1 MILALVLILGSAL
14 REPAPSPPYVLTSA
28 LRSRL
33 KTEALAP
40 VSRVEDL
47 PPAVKEALRVL
58 FKADSL
64 EMAEPNQEF
73 QSTDVVLGP
82 PIGSGKPLPSR
93 RLDLAGVGKDLCL
106 VHYERGGVAHSYN
119 VVLLTLAGGTA
130 RFAWGGTVKGRMADL
145 DALETAIFKGEVA
158 TTVSYW

>member
-1 MILALVLILGSAL
+1 MILALLLLVSPAPP
-14 REPAPSPPYVLTSA
+14 EPAPSPPPVLSAA
-28 LRSRL
+28 LRSHL

-82 PIGSGKPLPSR
+82 PIGHLQGR
-93 RLDLAGVGKDLCL
+93 GRHHRLLLVGPGASAG
-106 VHYERGGVAHSYN
+106 
-119 VVLLTLAGGTA
+119 AGAG
-130 RFAWGGTVKGRMADL
+130 
-145 DALETAIFKGEVA
+145 
-158 TTVSYW
+158 

>member
-82 PIGSGKPLPSR
+82 PIGHLQGR
-93 RLDLAGVGKDLCL
+93 GRHHRLLLVGPGASAG
-106 VHYERGGVAHSYN
+106 
-119 VVLLTLAGGTA
+119 AGAG
-130 RFAWGGTVKGRMADL
+130 
-145 DALETAIFKGEVA
+145 
-158 TTVSYW
+158 